1 MKIRNLT
8 THAIQF
14 MFQKNASKE
23 QPEFDFVHL
32 PPAMGKGYVIIDD
45 EIWNKIKDQTIR
57 VPKMI
62 SEEETVEGVLIDNKP
77 IVHTVQVPSGDFY
90 QMNVVSNLLK
100 QRKIEFAEDAGDTRL
115 AAEVKMIDDLND
127 LGFAIDADIDS
138 GKLAKLHAR
147 IFPNDKPVLT
157 PAK

>member
-1 MKIRNLT
+1 MKVRNLT

-45 EIWNKIKDQTIR
+45 AIWEKVAEQTVR
-57 VPKMI
+57 VPKLV
-62 SEEETVEGVLIDNKP
+62 SEEETIEGLKLDNKP
-77 IVHTVQVPSGDFY
+77 VVQVIQIPTGDHY
-90 QMNVVSNLLK
+90 QLNVVNNLLK
-100 QRKIEFAEDAGDTRL
+100 QRKIEFVTDEGSTRL
-115 AAEVKMIDDLND
+115 EAEVKMIEDLND

-147 IFPNDKPVLT
+147 IFPDAKPVLT

>member
-45 EIWNKIKDQTIR
+45 EIWDKIKDQTIR
-57 VPKMI
+57 VPKLI

-90 QMNVVSNLLK
+90 QLNVVSNLLK